1 MALPFSLSYLR
12 LHELASQKMEK
23 IQRKREMKREML
35 VALPSIYKVPEASFT
50 LGF

>member
-1 MALPFSLSYLR
+1 MALPLSLSYLR

-23 IQRKREMKREML
+23 IQRKREMKREKL
-35 VALPSIYKVPEASFT
+35 VALPSIYEVPEASFT